1 MPDYKKM
8 YFQLAARVSDAV
20 EILLK
25 AQQEG
30 EAQFMAEVRSS
41 EVKVLPIRQD
51 ESKEDKNDND

>member
-1 MPDYKKM
+1 M

>member
-8 YFQLAARVSDAV
+8 YFQLAARVTDAV

-30 EAQFMAEVRSS
+30 EAEFMSGEEKAEI
-41 EVKVLPIRQD
+41 KALPIKNKD
-51 ESKEDKNDND
+51 ESSKKE

>member
-8 YFQLAARVSDAV
+8 YFQLAARVTDAV

-30 EAQFMAEVRSS
+30 EAQFMAE
-41 EVKVLPIRQD
+41 EGLAEIKAFPG
-51 ESKEDKNDND
+51 KEKNDSPKDE